1 MNFHEIGL
9 AMQDQFGQDAGFC
22 STCQPWDFQELFAHL
37 LSLVPRQPWK
47 MRVSAVMGLRC
58 RRIALPA
65 QEASGRCSQMA
76 VPRYGEHP
84 AVDHSGSS
92 AGVCFQVFRILQ
104 ASMLSPFGVY
114 LVQEGLAVVSWAK
127 LKGVKG
133 RSDGYL
139 PWPVKPKMLRT
150 SGGRESLSFGKLTA
164 VQLA

>member
-1 MNFHEIGL
+1 
-9 AMQDQFGQDAGFC
+9 
-22 STCQPWDFQELFAHL
+22 
-37 LSLVPRQPWK
+37 
-47 MRVSAVMGLRC
+47 
-58 RRIALPA
+58 
-65 QEASGRCSQMA
+65 
-76 VPRYGEHP
+76 
-84 AVDHSGSS
+84 
-92 AGVCFQVFRILQ
+92 
-104 ASMLSPFGVY
+104 MLSPFGVY